1 MRVIKFAYLLKGQY
15 VDQNTYRTEVFLPRM
30 SCEDAE
36 QCMQLVH
43 YQIYCAYLTPVGRQL
58 VYEDP
63 ISNKKYI
70 KIEDFSLA
78 VYFSI
83 AGGVCSLME
92 VAFAR

>member
-1 MRVIKFAYLLKGQY
+1 MRIIKYAYILKGQY
-15 VDQNTYRTEVFLPRM
+15 VDQNTYCSEYLLPRM
-30 SCEDAE
+30 SYEDAK

-43 YQIYCAYLTPVGRQL
+43 YQIYCAYLTPVGQQL

-70 KIEDFSLA
+70 QIEDFSLA

-83 AGGVCSLME
+83 AGDVCSLME
-92 VAFAR
+92 VVFAR